1 MSVAVRAE
9 ALASSD
15 EVRAEMAGR
24 AEALASSE
32 EARAGVV
39 RGN

>member
-9 ALASSD
+9 ALASS
-15 EVRAEMAGR
+15 EEARADAVR

-32 EARAGVV
+32 EARAEMASGT
-39 RGN
+39 